1 VLFGDSGY
9 DANLE
14 FRHVVQGVHT
24 GQLMLTAFFDDAGV
38 SLNNVSWLN
47 LMSPGVGANYTY
59 KQWKGNVEV
68 GTPVGNVPSIVGGYS
83 PVQVWFS
90 LSRSFSAF

>member
-1 VLFGDSGY
+1 
-9 DANLE
+9 
-14 FRHVVQGVHT
+14 
-24 GQLMLTAFFDDAGV
+24 
-38 SLNNVSWLN
+38 
-47 LMSPGVGANYTY
+47 MSPGVGANYTY

-68 GTPVGNVPSIVGGYS
+68 GTPVGNVPAIVGGYS